1 MKKII
6 TICAFAACLA
16 GCDDLF
22 EPAIENNL
30 GLEYMYENS
39 QYAEGVLAN
48 AYTRIPCAGYS
59 FNDVGTDDAV
69 SNDAD
74 NNWRKIAS
82 GMWTASNNPAD
93 RWTSCRSAIQYI
105 NLFLANAD
113 KVKWASDEVIA
124 RMFCDREKAEA
135 YGLRAMYMYYLL
147 EAHAGYTED
156 GVLMGVPIVTEPEE
170 VGSNFNVPRNTFAEC
185 MQALKDDAQKAL
197 DGLPWEYGDEA
208 ELQRLAAKN
217 S

>member
-6 TICAFAACLA
+6 TICAFAACLT

-39 QYAEGVLAN
+39 QYAEGILAN

-59 FNDVGTDDAV
+59 FNDVATDDAV
-69 SNDAD
+69 SNDAE
-74 NNWRKIAS
+74 NSWRKIAS
-82 GMWTASNNPAD
+82 GMWTANNNPAD

-113 KVKWASDEVIA
+113 KVKWAKDEVVA
-124 RMFCDREKAEA
+124 QMFCDREKAED
-135 YGLRAMYMYYLL
+135 GSTVLRQEWIEVSNGGDTKYTFKITPEMTPNVYLHISL
-147 EAHAGYTED
+147 LQPHAIPKT
-156 GVLMGVPIVTEPEE
+156 V
-170 VGSNFNVPRNTFAEC
+170 C
-185 MQALKDDAQKAL
+185 
-197 DGLPWEYGDEA
+197 
-208 ELQRLAAKN
+208 
-217 S
+217 